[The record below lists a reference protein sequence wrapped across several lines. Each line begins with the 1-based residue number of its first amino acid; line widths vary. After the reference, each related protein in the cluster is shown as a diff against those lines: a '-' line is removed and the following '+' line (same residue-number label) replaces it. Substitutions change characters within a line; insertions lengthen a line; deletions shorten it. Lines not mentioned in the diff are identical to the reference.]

1 MSLRVGFVVQRYGE
15 GITGGSESLAR
26 AVAERLVGAFR
37 ITVLTTCARDYVTWR
52 NELPAGREELNG
64 VEVLR
69 FAVAEERDL
78 EAFNAFSE
86 PLYARAAGAPR
97 LAPPSDDEER
107 DWLRRQGPY
116 APELIEHLRAHGGD
130 YDALVFFTYLYYP
143 TVAGL
148 EAAPA
153 RALLV
158 PTAHDEPPLRF
169 RMYARLFAAARGVGF
184 LTGPE
189 EELVRARFR
198 LSGGPTAR
206 LGMGVDVPDA
216 PDVETFKIRHDVRRP
231 YLVYAGRID
240 AGKGCAE
247 LLDFYARYRRECRGG
262 AELLL
267 LGRLNMPEPRVPGA
281 RYLGFVSEAE
291 KFAAFAGARAVV
303 CPSPYESLS
312 IVLLEALALGVPVV
326 ASARSAV
333 LADHCRRS
341 NAGLAYANEAE
352 FVEAVDLL
360 MRTLTLRAAM
370 GENGRRYVRENYAW
384 PAVLK
389 RWRNIIEA
397 VAMEA
402 DEPRPV
408 RSENQD

>member
-1 MSLRVGFVVQRYGE
+1 MSLRVAFVVQRYGE
-15 GITGGSESLAR
+15 GVTGGSESLAR
-26 AVAERLVGAFR
+26 AVAERLAGEFR
-37 ITVLTTCARDYVTWR
+37 ISVLTTCARDYVTWR

-64 VEVLR
+64 VELLR
-69 FAVAEERDL
+69 FAVAEERQL
-78 EAFNAFSE
+78 ERFNAFSE
-86 PLYARAAGAPR
+86 PLYARAAGAPGTT
-97 LAPPSDDEER
+97 PPGDDLER

-116 APELIEHLRAHGGD
+116 VPELVEHLRVHGGE
-130 YDALVFFTYLYYP
+130 YDAIVFFTYLYYP

-148 EAAPA
+148 AAAPA
-153 RALLV
+153 RSILV

-169 RMYARLFAAARGVGF
+169 RMYAALFGAARGLGF
-184 LTGPE
+184 LTAPE

-198 LSGGPTAR
+198 LSGGPTVR
-206 LGMGVDVPDA
+206 LGMGVELPAA

-231 YLVYAGRID
+231 YLAYAGRID

-247 LLDFYARYRRECRGG
+247 LLDFYARYRRACRGG

-281 RYLGFVSEAE
+281 RYLGFVGEAE
-291 KFAAFAGARAVV
+291 KHAALAGARAVV

-312 IVLLEALALGVPVV
+312 IVLLEALGLGTPVV

-341 NAGLAYANEAE
+341 NAGLVYANQAE

-360 MRTLTLRAAM
+360 MRTPKLRAAM
-370 GENGRRYVRENYAW
+370 GDNGRRYVRENYAW
-384 PAVLK
+384 PAVLD
-389 RWRNIIEA
+389 RWRGLIQA
-397 VAMEA
+397 VAA
-402 DEPRPV
+402 RPT
-408 RSENQD
+408 E

>member
-1 MSLRVGFVVQRYGE
+1 VAFVVQRYGE
-15 GITGGSESLAR
+15 GVTGGSESLAR
-26 AVAERLVGAFR
+26 AVAERLAGEHR
-37 ITVLTTCARDYVTWR
+37 LTVLTTCARDYVTWR

-64 VEVLR
+64 VGVER

-78 EAFNAFSE
+78 EAFNALSE
-86 PLYARAAGAPR
+86 PLYARAAGAPGTT
-97 LAPPSDDEER
+97 PPSDDEER
-107 DWLRRQGPY
+107 EWLRRQGPY
-116 APELIEHLRAHGGD
+116 APELVEHLRARGGEF
-130 YDALVFFTYLYYP
+130 DAIVFFTYLYYT

-153 RALLV
+153 RSILI
-158 PTAHDEPPLRF
+158 PTAHDEPPLRL
-169 RMYARLFAAARGVGF
+169 RMYARLFAAARGLGF

-198 LSGGPTAR
+198 LSGGPAS
-206 LGMGVDVPDA
+206 LVGMGVDVPA
-216 PDVETFKIRHDVRRP
+216 SPPDVETFKIRHDVRRA

-247 LLDFYARYRRECRGG
+247 MLDFYARYRRECRGG

-281 RYLGFVSEAE
+281 RYLGFLSEAE
-291 KFAAFAGARAVV
+291 KLAAFAGARAVV

-312 IVLLEALALGVPVV
+312 IVLLEALGLGTPVV

-341 NAGLAYANEAE
+341 NAGLVYASAAE

-360 MRTLTLRAAM
+360 LRAPKLRAAM
-370 GENGRRYVRENYAW
+370 GENGRRYVRDHYAW
-384 PAVLK
+384 PALLA
-389 RWRNIIEA
+389 RWRRLIEA
-397 VAMEA
+397 VATATE
-402 DEPRPV
+402 
-408 RSENQD
+408 